1 MEPMPKRFFEL
12 ADDVTFPNRWHLA
25 MPRNTQGVKVD
36 DYEFWR
42 GTPVHIKSRLRI
54 PIESEGKPLDYT
66 EAGLNIPVVHVRVAS
81 MFAELAPDDVQLIP
95 VDVEGQPDQYL
106 ILVATRL
113 IRCIDEQASRI
124 RLWTHENGIPDMV
137 GKYASVRD
145 MRIDKAQVGSAKVFR
160 CEGWS
165 SPLIVSEEI
174 RDALDLMGATGTR
187 FEEV

>member
-1 MEPMPKRFFEL
+1 MPSRYFRL
-12 ADDVTFPNRWHLA
+12 ADNVYVPHRWHLA
-25 MPRNTQGVKVD
+25 TPTDSHGQKVD
-36 DYEFWR
+36 DPVFSS
-42 GTPVHIKSRLRI
+42 GTPVHIKDRLRI
-54 PIESEGKPLDYT
+54 PVEIAGKSLDFT
-66 EAGLNIPVVHVRVAS
+66 EAGICIPVVHVRVAS
-81 MFAELAPDDVQLIP
+81 LFAELAPDNVQLIP

-113 IRCIDEQASRI
+113 IRCIDEKASRI

-145 MRIDKAQVGSAKVFR
+145 MRIDKSQVGSAQVFR

-165 SPLIVSEEI
+165 GPLIVSEDI
-174 RDALDLMGATGTR
+174 KDALEHMGATGPR

>member
-12 ADDVTFPNRWHLA
+12 ADDVTIPHRWHLA
-25 MPRNTQGVKVD
+25 MPRDRQGLKVD
-36 DYEFWR
+36 DGQFSS
-42 GTPVHIKSRLRI
+42 GSPVHIPERLRI
-54 PIESEGKPLDYT
+54 PIEIAGKPLDFT
-66 EAGLNIPVVHVRVAS
+66 EAGISIPVVHIRVAS

-113 IRCIDEQASRI
+113 IRCIDETASRI
-124 RLWTHENGIPDMV
+124 RLWTHEDGLLDMI

-145 MRIDKAQVGSAKVFR
+145 MRIDKASVGTAKVFR
-160 CEGWS
+160 PEGWEVT
-165 SPLIVSEEI
+165 LIVSGEI
-174 RDALDLMGATGTR
+174 KNALESMGATGPR

>member
-1 MEPMPKRFFEL
+1 MTKRFFRL
-12 ADDVTFPNRWHLA
+12 ADAVRFPNRWLLA

-42 GTPVHIKSRLRI
+42 GAPVHVKDRLRI
-54 PIESEGKPLDYT
+54 PIELAGKPLDYT

-81 MFAELAPDDVQLIP
+81 MFAEVASDDVQLLP

-106 ILVATRL
+106 ILVAMRL

-124 RLWTHENGIPDMV
+124 ELWTHEDGVPHKV
-137 GKYASVRD
+137 GQYASVRD
-145 MRIDKAQVGSAKVFR
+145 MRIDKAKVGSAQVFR

-165 SPLIVSEEI
+165 GPLIVSEEI
-174 RDALDLMGATGTR
+174 HDALERMGATGTR